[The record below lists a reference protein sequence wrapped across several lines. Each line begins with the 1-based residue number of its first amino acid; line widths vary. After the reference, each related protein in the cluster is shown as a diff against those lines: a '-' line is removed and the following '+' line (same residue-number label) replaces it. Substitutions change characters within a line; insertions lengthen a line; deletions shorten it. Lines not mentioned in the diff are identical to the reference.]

1 MRQPTAVALVALF
14 LCGCSVLSIDI
25 QPRIRPLEEETL
37 EGRGSA
43 KILLVDL
50 SGVLQDESVS
60 FSLGAPP
67 PRVPLLARVREELEK
82 IDPDLANDPALFP
95 DAALLANARPFAN
108 LSEDVEAEF
117 DAAFSSIIGA

>member
-1 MRQPTAVALVALF
+1 MRQPTAIALSRSSCAVAP
-14 LCGCSVLSIDI
+14 CSPIDF
-25 QPRIRPLEEETL
+25 QPRIRPLDEETL
-37 EGRGSA
+37 EGHGRA

-82 IDPDLANDPALFP
+82 
-95 DAALLANARPFAN
+95 
-108 LSEDVEAEF
+108 AEK
-117 DAAFSSIIGA
+117 DDRVRR

>member
-1 MRQPTAVALVALF
+1 MRQPTLVALLALV
-14 LCGCSVLSIDI
+14 LCGCSVLSIDF

-82 IDPDLANDPALFP
+82 
-95 DAALLANARPFAN
+95 AAKDDRVRAVIVKINSPGGTITASDIL
-108 LSEDVEAEF
+108 
-117 DAAFSSIIGA
+117 

>member
-1 MRQPTAVALVALF
+1 MRQATAIALLALL
-14 LCGCSVLSIDI
+14 LCGCSVLSIDF

-37 EGRGSA
+37 EGHGRA

-82 IDPDLANDPALFP
+82 VEEYVKGGASKFILRPLCPPDRMLEQLA
-95 DAALLANARPFAN
+95 
-108 LSEDVEAEF
+108 SVAEHVCPEYHRR
-117 DAAFSSIIGA
+117 